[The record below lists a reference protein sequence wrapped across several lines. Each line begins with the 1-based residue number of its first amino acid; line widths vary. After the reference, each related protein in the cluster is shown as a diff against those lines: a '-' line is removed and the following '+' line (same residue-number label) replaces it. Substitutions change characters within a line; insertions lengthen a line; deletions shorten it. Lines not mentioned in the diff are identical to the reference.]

1 MTSNPS
7 GPSGSAEGPRAAA
20 AEVPAA
26 PARRPRPVKWRLEW
40 AAIAALGA
48 LCRALPLPAAQ
59 CLAWFFAR
67 LAFSAM
73 RGRTREAERRIRSS
87 VGLPAREARR
97 AAWLS
102 LRNTAFNLVD
112 MLRIANTGEREIA
125 RLLPQAPECIARIRE
140 ALAEADGRGVILALP
155 HCGNWDLAGSVVELA
170 GIPIFSVAARQR
182 NPYVNKLLN
191 DMRGGHGMAVLERD
205 GGPRV
210 FMEMLR
216 RVKRGEVFAILPDT
230 RSRVPA
236 LEVPFLGGTANLA
249 RGMGL
254 LACQARVPV
263 VPLVMR
269 RVAWRKFEV
278 EFFPIL
284 RPDPAAPR
292 EEEEMRLTRETI
304 ARFDEAIRRD
314 PGQWFWYN
322 KRWVLDPV
330 EPPAG
335 KSAPK

>member
-1 MTSNPS
+1 MAEPDA
-7 GPSGSAEGPRAAA
+7 SA
-20 AEVPAA
+20 AA
-26 PARRPRPVKWRLEW
+26 PAPGRRRARPVRWRAEW
-40 AAIAALGA
+40 AAIRALGA
-48 LCRALPLPAAQ
+48 VCNALPLACAQ
-59 CLAWFFAR
+59 CVAWAAAKA
-67 LAFSAM
+67 AFWAM
-73 RGRTREAERRIRSS
+73 RGRRREAVRRLRLVLGPGPSR
-87 VGLPAREARR
+87 REIRR

-112 MLRIANTGEREIA
+112 MLRIGRTDMRALEK
-125 RLLPQAPECIARIRE
+125 LMPQAPECVARVRE
-140 ALAEADGRGVILALP
+140 ALAGAEGRGVVLALP
-155 HCGNWDLAGSVVELA
+155 HCGNWDLAGSLVELA

-182 NPYVNKLLN
+182 NPFVNKLLN

-236 LEVPFLGGTANLA
+236 LQVPFLGGTANLA

-263 VPLVMR
+263 LPLVMR
-269 RVAWRKFEV
+269 RVAWRRFEV
-278 EFFPIL
+278 EFFDEL
-284 RPDPAAPR
+284 RPDPSAPR
-292 EEEEMRLTRETI
+292 DEEELRLTRET
-304 ARFDEAIRRD
+304 AALFDAAIRRD

-330 EPPAG
+330 RP
-335 KSAPK
+335 